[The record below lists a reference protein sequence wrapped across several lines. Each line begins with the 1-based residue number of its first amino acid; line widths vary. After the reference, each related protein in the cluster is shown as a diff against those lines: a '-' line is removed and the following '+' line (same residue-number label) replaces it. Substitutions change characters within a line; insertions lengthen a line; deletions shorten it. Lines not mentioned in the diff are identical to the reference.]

1 MLALLAE
8 AQDLG
13 NVQSMVTSFKQLIV
27 MAFGVFYLSAC
38 GGKEDSNSAQALDEG
53 NVSSTSSPATQET
66 NISDKSSDSENKAAE
81 PNETGLAKRFNGAKN
96 SPSED
101 SGNDSQSNK
110 EETFGSLL
118 GKAESGEAIAQ
129 FKVAGIYEAG
139 SDGVPK
145 NLIEAARW
153 YRMAAEQDHAQSQY
167 NLGMMYQSGHGVG
180 EDANQAN
187 KWFDRYNQNKTQ

>member
-1 MLALLAE
+1 MRMSTLTLHKLITIPFFLLIF
-8 AQDLG
+8 LG
-13 NVQSMVTSFKQLIV
+13 
-27 MAFGVFYLSAC
+27 AC
-38 GGKEDSNSAQALDEG
+38 KDKK
-53 NVSSTSSPATQET
+53 
-66 NISDKSSDSENKAAE
+66 NITDKSQEESRKT
-81 PNETGLAKRFNGAKN
+81 PNLPLNADEISLNQGDVTESTLPLKRGLASRAKEVRPDESLN
-96 SPSED
+96 S
-101 SGNDSQSNK
+101 
-110 EETFGSLL
+110 EEQVESFGSLL

>member
-1 MLALLAE
+1 
-8 AQDLG
+8 
-13 NVQSMVTSFKQLIV
+13 